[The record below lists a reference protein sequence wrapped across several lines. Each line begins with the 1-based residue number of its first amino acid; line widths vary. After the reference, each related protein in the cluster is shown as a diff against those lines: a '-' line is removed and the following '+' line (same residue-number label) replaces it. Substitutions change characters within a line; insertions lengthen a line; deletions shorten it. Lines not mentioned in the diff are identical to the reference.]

1 MAEIL
6 QFLTQHAHRLQVQKQ
21 SPLIRPNISDYEMV
35 NNGYRLPLGKLKHE
49 GGDMQQF
56 NLFYYKRLEQL
67 RPAVKEAAE
76 LRWHGKI
83 DFVDNILD
91 LKTGRQTVIIGTL
104 FKEQKKKP
112 CVLTNLLGTIRGMEP
127 LLMSVGTDVDF
138 LTEKDYNGLYVSED
152 DQAILEDSSG
162 RINLKLLSHN
172 VYELVTGSIMAI
184 LGEADQHGY
193 FEVKDLCYA
202 GIPFQSDLPPQ
213 VNNMT

>member
-1 MAEIL
+1 MINSA
-6 QFLTQHAHRLQVQKQ
+6 
-21 SPLIRPNISDYEMV
+21 
-35 NNGYRLPLGKLKHE
+35 YRLPLGKLKHE
-49 GGDMQQF
+49 GGDMKYF

-91 LKTGRQTVIIGTL
+91 LKTGMQTVIIGTL
-104 FKEQKKKP
+104 FKEQKQKP
-112 CVLTNLLGTIRGMEP
+112 CVLKNLLGTIRGMEP

-138 LTEKDYNGLYVSED
+138 ETEKDYNGLYVSKD

-184 LGEADQHGY
+184 LGEAD
-193 FEVKDLCYA
+193 
-202 GIPFQSDLPPQ
+202 
-213 VNNMT
+213 